1 MKKQIKYR
9 PKGLTKAEKEYLKAQ
24 ERRGAILTLI
34 VVIAG
39 LLILYAIFKMMEDA
53 VGL

>member
-9 PKGLTKAEKEYLKAQ
+9 PKGLTKAEKEYLKSQ

-34 VVIAG
+34 VVLLG
-39 LLILYAIFKMMEDA
+39 LFILYAIFKMMEDA